1 MNAHF
6 LNKRLA
12 YFLGIAGLIPFVV
25 LMLGCLLVHPAW
37 LNDFITGQ
45 RAYGIAILSFLGGV
59 HWGSAMMA
67 NTLSLSQT
75 RKAMLW
81 GITPPLI
88 AWFSTMAGGFSFAVL
103 MAGFITAYLVD
114 RRLYAWY
121 QMPTWFI
128 GLRMV
133 LTAVVVLL
141 LAFTVII
148 ANARG

>member
-37 LNDFITGQ
+37 LNDFLAGQ

-67 NTLSLSQT
+67 TGLSLSQT

-81 GITPPLI
+81 GITPPLV
-88 AWFSTMAGGFSFAVL
+88 AWFSVMTDGFGFAVL
-103 MAGFITAYLVD
+103 IAGFIAAYLVD
-114 RRLYAWY
+114 RRLYGWY
-121 QMPTWFI
+121 QMPPWFI
-128 GLRMV
+128 KLRMV
-133 LTAVVVLL
+133 LTAIVVLS
-141 LAFTVII
+141 LAFTIVI